1 MKALIGKAF
10 IAVAVAVVLA
20 NPPRKPLK
28 NCPHCGAG
36 NEPDNTRCVTCLRP
50 I

>member
-1 MKALIGKAF
+1 MRTIVGKVL
-10 IAVAVAVVLA
+10 IAVAAVAVLA

-36 NEPDNTRCVTCLRP
+36 NEPSNTSCVSCLRRM
-50 I
+50 